1 MVSIIILSYNTKEL
15 LKSCLQSIYT
25 FLKGLDF
32 EIIVFDNAS
41 TDGSTN
47 MLHREF
53 KKVKLVESDKNLG
66 FAKGINTAEK
76 HARGEDLLFLNSDT
90 KVTDGSIGDM
100 VALLEK
106 DNSIA
111 VVGGKLQNEDKTTSE
126 SYGNFYHLLDVFR
139 LLFFQT
145 RLKREELRH
154 GKAVD
159 WVSGGFMLIRRSVFE
174 EIGGFD
180 EHFFMYMED
189 MELCFRLKK
198 RNLSVWYL
206 PSVSVVHV
214 GQGSSNRSFAI
225 VQIYKGLLYFYK
237 KHKSYWEYFLVKLML
252 VMKGHISIFVG
263 TLTNNT
269 YLRSTYSQALK
280 F

>member
-1 MVSIIILSYNTKEL
+1 MVSIIILSYNTKDL
-15 LKSCLQSIYT
+15 LKSCLQSIYMS
-25 FLKGLDF
+25 LKKLDF

-41 TDGSTN
+41 SDGSFT
-47 MLHREF
+47 MVSQDF
-53 KKVKLVESDKNLG
+53 KKVRVIKSSKNLG
-66 FAKGINTAEK
+66 FAKGINLAEK
-76 HARGEDLLFLNSDT
+76 HAKGEYLLFLNSDT

-100 VALLEK
+100 VGLLEK
-106 DNSIA
+106 DNRIA

-145 RLKREELRH
+145 RLKREEFRH

-159 WVSGGFMLIRRSVFE
+159 WVSGGFMLTRRSTFE
-174 EIGGFD
+174 ELAGFD

-189 MELCFRLKK
+189 MEFCFRVKK

-206 PSVSVVHV
+206 PSAGVMHI

-237 KHKSYWEYFLVKLML
+237 KHKSSFEYFMVKLML
-252 VMKGHISIFVG
+252 VMKGYLSILIG
-263 TLTNNT
+263 TLTNNS
-269 YLRSTYSQALK
+269 YLRSTYAQALK